1 MEEAP
6 LAATQQDLSSAP
18 TPVVNGRTRR
28 RSIWP
33 LEFYRSGVG
42 KKWVMAITGV
52 MLLGFVFAHM
62 VGNLKL
68 YLGADDMN
76 HYAEGLRGL
85 GEPIAPRSFLLWF
98 LRLGLI
104 GAFLLHIHAAWSL
117 TQMNHRA
124 RPDDYAGD
132 REYAAATFASRTM
145 RWSGVI
151 VGFYVLFHLADL
163 TWGWVN
169 PDYVRG
175 DAYGNLV
182 NSFQRVPVA
191 ILYVIANVLLGIHI
205 FHGAWSMFQSLGL
218 NNPRF
223 NDWRRKFAQGF
234 AALIVIGNV
243 SFPIAVTLGV
253 VDDVPEQRLVVC
265 EERGQLDAAPCVD
278 AGQEAQEVQ
287 A

>member
-1 MEEAP
+1 
-6 LAATQQDLSSAP
+6 
-18 TPVVNGRTRR
+18 
-28 RSIWP
+28 
-33 LEFYRSGVG
+33 
-42 KKWVMAITGV
+42 
-52 MLLGFVFAHM
+52 
-62 VGNLKL
+62 
-68 YLGADDMN
+68 
-76 HYAEGLRGL
+76 
-85 GEPIAPRSFLLWF
+85 
-98 LRLGLI
+98 
-104 GAFLLHIHAAWSL
+104 
-117 TQMNHRA
+117 
-124 RPDDYAGD
+124 
-132 REYAAATFASRTM
+132 
-145 RWSGVI
+145 
-151 VGFYVLFHLADL
+151 
-163 TWGWVN
+163 VN

-243 SFPIAVTLGV
+243 SFPIAVTVGV